1 MSNMSNASSS
11 IPPEWVALLSAYQS
25 GQESVRAE
33 MREHYV
39 TKADLGNVREDLR
52 GEIGQLREETTK
64 EFAAVRREIGALRES
79 TTTEFAAVRGEISKV
94 REDVLKSISH
104 QTWTLVGLVLAL
116 VGVLVIIPR
125 LLP

>member
-64 EFAAVRREIGALRES
+64 EFAAVR
-79 TTTEFAAVRGEISKV
+79 GEISKV